1 MADSNKIFRAEEAA
15 RIYKADLFN
24 ESWEELRK
32 FLTEELINTE
42 PRDNEIRE
50 LHYHRIKMLDEL
62 KEAFIRI
69 MNEGSI
75 ESKSFK
81 IKRMRFPQ

>member
-1 MADSNKIFRAEEAA
+1 MADTNKIARAEEAG
-15 RIYKADLFN
+15 RIFKAAIFN

-32 FLTEELINTE
+32 TLIEKLINTD
-42 PRDNEIRE
+42 PLDKEIRE
-50 LHYHRIKMLDEL
+50 LHYSRIKLLDEL

-75 ESKSFK
+75 EAKTLRL
-81 IKRMRFPQ
+81 KRK

>member
-1 MADSNKIFRAEEAA
+1 MADTNKIARAEEAG
-15 RIYKADLFN
+15 RIFRAAIFN

-32 FLTEELINTE
+32 ILTEKLINTD
-42 PRDNEIRE
+42 PLDNEIRE
-50 LHYHRIKMLDEL
+50 LHYHRIKLLDEL

-75 ESKSFK
+75 EAKTLRL
-81 IKRMRFPQ
+81 KRK

>member
-32 FLTEELINTE
+32 ILTEKLINTE
-42 PRDNEIRE
+42 PLDNEIRE